1 MDSHN
6 YFDICSDLHIDQWDL
21 KLKPEFPCGLVKNFP
36 LNLKKSDAN
45 ILIIAGDISD
55 KLELSI
61 NYMNKLS
68 KNYDKILFTDG
79 NHEHVERYPNLYSQD
94 EINKRI
100 NENNNSKIVYL
111 PKNPYIINET
121 VFIGCCGWWDYCN
134 DDPVE
139 IQKGTKY
146 FKNWHPHFTEEQC
159 LSFINNVSSSAKEQY
174 KTLKSLIEKY
184 DKMES
189 IKNVII
195 VTHTIPTSRYFA
207 GDDISTELNSN
218 FNKFFSS
225 GEKRNNSAKKGLEK
239 VTHWIF
245 GHVHEHYEDR
255 YNGMR
260 LICNPRGRPEDHDR
274 EIYKFKTVKLSNI
287 NLPDPNASNEGDKP
301 IKKKKKKSTGKKKK
315 SSDKK
320 KLLKKFI

>member
-1 MDSHN
+1 MDSNN

-36 LNLKKSDAN
+36 LKLKKSHGN

-55 KLELSI
+55 KLDLSI

-68 KNYDKILFTDG
+68 KYYKKILFTDG
-79 NHEHVERYPNLYSQD
+79 NHEHVEKYPNLYSQN

-111 PKNPYIINET
+111 PKNPYILDDT

-139 IQKGTKY
+139 IKKSTKY
-146 FKNWHPHFTEEQC
+146 FKDWHPHFTEEQC
-159 LSFINNVSSSAKEQY
+159 LSFIKNVSSNAKEQF
-174 KTLKSLIEKY
+174 KTLKSSIEKY
-184 DKMES
+184 DKMKS
-189 IKNVII
+189 IKNIII

-218 FNKFFSS
+218 FNKFFST
-225 GEKRNNSAKKGLEK
+225 GEKRNNNPKKGLEK

-245 GHVHEHYEDR
+245 GHVHEHYEDH
-255 YNGMR
+255 YDGMQ

-274 EIYKFKTVKLSNI
+274 EIYKFKTVKL
-287 NLPDPNASNEGDKP
+287 LKPDPISSD
-301 IKKKKKKSTGKKKK
+301 ISTDKKKSILGKKSISGNKK
-315 SSDKK
+315 GSDKK
-320 KLLKKFI
+320 KK